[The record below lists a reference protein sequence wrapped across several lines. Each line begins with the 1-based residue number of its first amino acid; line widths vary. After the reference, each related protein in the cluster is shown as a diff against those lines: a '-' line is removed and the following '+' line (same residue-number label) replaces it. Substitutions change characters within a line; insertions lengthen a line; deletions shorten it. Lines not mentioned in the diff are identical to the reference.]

1 MKSHSRRAALRG
13 QARLAQSCGC
23 QDPRPETERPAG
35 YARSSGEARVAPCP
49 WHPSG
54 TCGPP
59 LGRRPHPWGSPLLLL
74 PGTWPGPGGPLLP
87 RSTPLLLAGG
97 SHTHPRSGVCTE
109 APYAAAT
116 SLCLHW
122 LRYSPLLLKV
132 LPDFSELAAPMFLA
146 SVVAP
151 FSPGPTRPRIHAV
164 SALCPDGAPTQASPV
179 PSTGPHPRGLHAS
192 PSPGKPPG
200 DSAPRH
206 ALSAPFKAHLVQVN
220 TEWCVSLRCP
230 LLFTAFWSCL
240 SDQTVSSLR
249 IRKHTLCFCSL
260 SKGAW
265 RSPRPEAD
273 MQSSSRGATE

>member
-97 SHTHPRSGVCTE
+97 VTHTPQVWGLHRGPLRSSHLPV
-109 APYAAAT
+109 
-116 SLCLHW
+116 
-122 LRYSPLLLKV
+122 SPLAPLLPSFAKSSPRLLRTRCSHV
-132 LPDFSELAAPMFLA
+132 LGLCGGTVFPRPHQTPHPCCQCALPRRCPDTGLSSPVHRT
-146 SVVAP
+146 S
-151 FSPGPTRPRIHAV
+151 SPG
-164 SALCPDGAPTQASPV
+164 SACIPLPGKASWRLC
-179 PSTGPHPRGLHAS
+179 S
-192 PSPGKPPG
+192 PS
-200 DSAPRH
+200 R
-206 ALSAPFKAHLVQVN
+206 PFC
-220 TEWCVSLRCP
+220 T
-230 LLFTAFWSCL
+230 F
-240 SDQTVSSLR
+240 
-249 IRKHTLCFCSL
+249 
-260 SKGAW
+260 
-265 RSPRPEAD
+265 
-273 MQSSSRGATE
+273 